1 MRDDAKQSFFQ
12 MLELNESFFH
22 LMLIADSLFL
32 KLVEPGGTL
41 NFETPCP
48 MAWGNL
54 EGYYLGGWT
63 SHRCLP
69 NRVAWHPCALQY
81 LLLRTEP
88 WIYTWT
94 VWAYKFCRGSKY
106 FKVIFGPADKVFVD
120 KRFHHYGSM
129 TSLNKTASCHSRCE
143 KSETALE
150 EWRIFCLK
158 PTVWPT
164 EQPFLKILKPVPF
177 AGHTLES

>member
-94 VWAYKFCRGSKY
+94 VGAYICRGSKY
-106 FKVIFGPADKVFVD
+106 FKVVQLTKFLLTKFW
-120 KRFHHYGSM
+120 FHHLFFLFHLPWYDQFA
-129 TSLNKTASCHSRCE
+129 TNKTACWHSRCE
-143 KSETALE
+143 KSEAALE

-158 PTVWPT
+158 PPSNHSW
-164 EQPFLKILKPVPF
+164 KY
-177 AGHTLES
+177 